1 MGENALELAHTGK
14 SLARYEATGHLDCLA
29 RLGLAPRAQRREI
42 LEGEPQ
48 RIHALVARIAQLVLT
63 VHRQHLTQLR
73 FTATEALG
81 GILQRRHIRRR
92 RRRWRAQ
99 NVFEHKQSTLHR
111 GCARRIRRNGQHRP
125 VGENATTRAARR
137 QFHEP

>member
-1 MGENALELAHTGK
+1 MSFNTLVFASHGSFGLNFDPFQTNIINLAIVI
-14 SLARYEATGHLDCLA
+14 A
-29 RLGLAPRAQRREI
+29 I
-42 LEGEPQ
+42 LVKFLPG
-48 RIHALVARIAQLVLT
+48 
-63 VHRQHLTQLR
+63 
-73 FTATEALG
+73 FLG
-81 GILQRRHIRRR
+81 GILQRRHIRRG

-125 VGENATTRAARR
+125 VGEDTTTRAARW